1 MIVRYKTDTDFRRA
15 LEERLRQRAEQEGEP
30 LIRLRKRVVFERC
43 MVRLQRGENSPWVLK
58 GGFALELRLG
68 NRARMT
74 KDLDLTIDL
83 GFFDNAAVSLSEL
96 THKLREDLR
105 GEDEDRFVYIVPEG
119 REEQLP
125 TQGVKSYRFSVDARL
140 DGRRFE
146 AMSID
151 VGVGDPLIPPL
162 DELAGSDFLS
172 FAGFSKPN
180 IRATSSAQHLAE
192 KVHALTRPFDDR
204 INTRVKDLAD
214 IMLLLDEGPPQRQT
228 TRNAVEEIFTS
239 RQIHE
244 IPDEIKEPSPTWASS
259 YTAMAR
265 ELGLH
270 HTTLEDATSRLND
283 YWKKLF

>member
-1 MIVRYKTDTDFRRA
+1 
-15 LEERLRQRAEQEGEP
+15 
-30 LIRLRKRVVFERC
+30 
-43 MVRLQRGENSPWVLK
+43 
-58 GGFALELRLG
+58 
-68 NRARMT
+68 MT

-244 IPDEIKEPSPTWASS
+244 IPDEI
-259 YTAMAR
+259 
-265 ELGLH
+265 
-270 HTTLEDATSRLND
+270 
-283 YWKKLF
+283 